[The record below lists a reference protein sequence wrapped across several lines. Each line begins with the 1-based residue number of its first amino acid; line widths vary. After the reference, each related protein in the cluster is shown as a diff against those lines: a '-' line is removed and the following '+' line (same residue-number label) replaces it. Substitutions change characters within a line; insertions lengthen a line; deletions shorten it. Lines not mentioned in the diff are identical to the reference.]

1 MRLLCDRHVPPRYI
15 DTFCR
20 ADWLTVTQVS
30 EHLPIDADDSE
41 IIAHAEAHDW
51 VVFTGDKRFLM
62 DDESDETHERHRLEP
77 DCGLIFYDQR
87 RKPSAGELLDALKEI
102 ARSHTDHGDIETWVP
117 GNWS

>member
-41 IIAHAEAHDW
+41 IIAHAEAHD
-51 VVFTGDKRFLM
+51 
-62 DDESDETHERHRLEP
+62 
-77 DCGLIFYDQR
+77 
-87 RKPSAGELLDALKEI
+87 
-102 ARSHTDHGDIETWVP
+102 
-117 GNWS
+117 